1 MSITSS
7 TLTVTVEPVVS
18 TVAIESTAIIFGAT
32 PTIYAIAND
41 SSGNPIPNAP
51 VTIYYALADSNYGAG
66 ALLKDSIT
74 KNGILASGVT
84 GSNGQFS
91 VAYVAS
97 NFPSLIG
104 TDASAY
110 ALQAESEGKYS
121 SIIYIYPGS
130 AITIDASTS
139 EPISG
144 VGYTITVHVATNP
157 GVNTPG
163 TFGLGSTTQECKY
176 YFQGYATVVLINKT
190 RNHTYT
196 GTTNSSGD
204 VVFNITDQTTGT
216 DTFVA
221 TAYGSKDHIPT

>member
-7 TLTVTVEPVVS
+7 TLTVTVEPVVAS
-18 TVAIESTAIIFGAT
+18 VAIESSEIIFGAN

-51 VTIYYALADSNYGAG
+51 VTIYYALADSNFGAG
-66 ALLKDSIT
+66 ALLKNAEI
-74 KNGILASGVT
+74 KNGIVGSGVT

-97 NFPSLIG
+97 KFPSIVG
-104 TDASAY
+104 TTSSAY

-130 AITIDASTS
+130 TISIDASTS

-157 GVNTPG
+157 GSATPG
-163 TFGLGSTTQECKY
+163 TFGLGSTTEECKY
-176 YFQGYATVVLINKT
+176 YFQGYATVILKNTT
-190 RNHTYT
+190 RNKVYSQKTDS
-196 GTTNSSGD
+196 NGD
-204 VVFNITDQTTGT
+204 AKFSITDTVTGT
-216 DTFVA
+216 DNFIA
-221 TAYGSKDHIPT
+221 TAYGSASHIG